1 MNLGTEQHLSTEN
14 DTEAGDR
21 AGRVANDSD
30 IARAVDLLR
39 RGGVVA
45 LPTDTVYG
53 LAASLDHPLAV
64 ERLFSIKGRS
74 GTKAIPVLISDIAAF
89 ERLTDDLT
97 PTARRLAESYWP
109 GALTIVVSASD
120 AVPESVRRD
129 GSTVGIRMPDSADA
143 LAIIAAAGGAL
154 AVTSANRSGGAEARS
169 ADEVRIKL
177 GNRVDFVVDGGATRE
192 ASPSTV
198 VDVTRDQLRVLRQG
212 AVESWRLATTLQ
224 DNDE

>member
-1 MNLGTEQHLSTEN
+1 MNLGTEHQLRTDDPAETT
-14 DTEAGDR
+14 DP
-21 AGRVANDSD
+21 AGRIASD
-30 IARAVDLLR
+30 AHINRAVDVLR

-45 LPTDTVYG
+45 IPTDTVYG

-74 GTKAIPVLISDIAAF
+74 GTKAIPVLISDIGAF
-89 ERLTDDLT
+89 ERLTTEL
-97 PTARRLAESYWP
+97 PPAARRLAEAYWP

-129 GSTVGIRMPDSADA
+129 GSTVGIRMPDNADA

-177 GNRVDFVVDGGATRE
+177 GNRVDFIVDGGPTRDT
-192 ASPSTV
+192 SPSTV
-198 VDVTRDQLRVLRQG
+198 VDATGAQIRALRHG
-212 AVESWRLATTLQ
+212 AVESWRLMATLQ
-224 DNDE
+224 DI

>member
-1 MNLGTEQHLSTEN
+1 MNPGPEHQLRTE
-14 DTEAGDR
+14 DPADAGDR
-21 AGRVANDSD
+21 QGRLASD
-30 IARAVDLLR
+30 ADINRAVALLR

-45 LPTDTVYG
+45 IPTDTVYG

-74 GTKAIPVLISDIAAF
+74 GTKAIPVLISDIDAF
-89 ERLTDDLT
+89 ARMARTLT
-97 PTARRLAESYWP
+97 PAARRLAALYWP

-129 GSTVGIRMPDSADA
+129 GSTVGLRMPASADA

-154 AVTSANRSGGAEARS
+154 AVTSANRSGGTEARS

-177 GNRVDFVVDGGATRE
+177 GNRVDFVVDGGATDE
-192 ASPSTV
+192 TSPSTV
-198 VDVTRDQLRVLRQG
+198 VDAASEHVRVLRQG
-212 AVESWRLATTLQ
+212 AIESWRLLAALQ
-224 DNDE
+224 DNIE